1 LLLLARI
8 DERSG
13 KMKEI
18 LFLRKLPLFEQ
29 LSEEEIAEIASLLV
43 VKEYDKGSNLFWE
56 KEEGNELYIIQ
67 SGAVKIYRQEEGR
80 EIILTVF
87 HAHDYF
93 GEMALF
99 GDQSVRSASAST
111 LDKTKVFILRRVHF
125 LELLQKKPDI
135 FIKILN
141 TTLERLR
148 KANELIADLAFNSAN
163 SRVARLLFRLSE
175 EQTGQYV
182 IPLKLTHH
190 QIADMTATTR
200 ETVTKI
206 LSDMQNKGIIQIVRK
221 QITITDPEE
230 LKACASLE

>member
-1 LLLLARI
+1 
-8 DERSG
+8 
-13 KMKEI
+13 MKD
-18 LFLRKLPLFEQ
+18 LSFLKKLPLFEH
-29 LSEEEIAEIASLLV
+29 LNDDEISAVASLLV

-56 KEEGNELYIIQ
+56 KDEGNELYIIQ

-87 HAHDYF
+87 HGHDYF

-99 GDQSVRSASAST
+99 GDRSVRSASAST
-111 LDKTKVFILRRVHF
+111 LEKTKVFILRRAHF
-125 LELLQKKPDI
+125 LELLQKNPDI
-135 FIKILN
+135 FIKILH

-163 SRVARLLFRLSE
+163 SRVARLLFRMSE
-175 EQTGQYV
+175 EQTGKHV

-206 LSDMQNKGIIQIVRK
+206 LSDMQSKGIIQIVRK
-221 QITITDPEE
+221 QITITDPEK
-230 LKACASLE
+230 LKECASLE